1 MIISWIIYLAVVV
14 ASGTFFILYKDLLA
28 LILFLSI
35 LVIPIIL
42 FVMHLIS
49 FLFTKIEVSVDD
61 KDASLDKSIKILIKI
76 KN

>member
-42 FVMHLIS
+42 FVMNLIS

-61 KDASLDKSIKILIKI
+61 KDASLDKSIKI
-76 KN
+76 

>member
-61 KDASLDKSIKILIKI
+61 KDASLDKSITVF
-76 KN
+76 NYTY